1 MDKHIYDKTDKGR
14 EEIATRKYHVPAK
27 LRALL
32 VMIDG
37 HRPMVELMKNFG
49 PLGLSAENVT
59 ELLNEQYIAL
69 VDSGE
74 PEPAPDQ
81 GDLHRP
87 ALSARAR
94 MAARRGASAARA
106 HLGDNGPSTAI
117 FEETEAGNVAEA
129 APAAQLQPQDNMSDA
144 ERHMALQA
152 FYTQTIKST
161 LGLRGMMLQL
171 KVEKCAGVEDFRE
184 LRDVYLE
191 AVLKAKGREMALSLS
206 GRLDQL
212 LGLGADTH

>member
-1 MDKHIYDKTDKGR
+1 MLKHIYDKTDKGR

-27 LRALL
+27 LRSLL

-37 HRPMVELMKNFG
+37 HRPLETLMKNFG
-49 PLGLSAENVT
+49 PLGLTPDHVS
-59 ELLNEQYIAL
+59 ELLEAEYIAL
-69 VDSGE
+69 IDDGE
-74 PEPAPDQ
+74 PEPSAE
-81 GDLHRP
+81 P
-87 ALSARAR
+87 AAAVHKVGMTARERMLARREASARLHHEHEEE
-94 MAARRGASAARA
+94 MAHDTS
-106 HLGDNGPSTAI
+106 GPATI
-117 FEETEAGNVAEA
+117 
-129 APAAQLQPQDNMSDA
+129 AAQQSAA
-144 ERHMALQA
+144 ERHQALQE

-171 KVEKCAGVEDFRE
+171 KVDKCAGIDDFRE

-212 LGLGADTH
+212 LGIESDVHSS

>member
-27 LRALL
+27 LRSLL

-37 HRPMVELMKNFG
+37 HRSLEVLMKNFG
-49 PLGLSAENVT
+49 PLGLTAENVSDLLKDEYIFLADAGIEPVT
-59 ELLNEQYIAL
+59 EQEQAKTH
-69 VDSGE
+69 G
-74 PEPAPDQ
+74 P
-81 GDLHRP
+81 
-87 ALSARAR
+87 SARAR
-94 MAARRGASAARA
+94 MAARRESSARSHDDIVHAA
-106 HLGDNGPSTAI
+106 AGEQAAAGP
-117 FEETEAGNVAEA
+117 ETVAGT
-129 APAAQLQPQDNMSDA
+129 PGMSDA
-144 ERHMALQA
+144 ERHVAVHE

-171 KVEKCAGVEDFRE
+171 KVEKCAGLDDLRE

-212 LGLGADTH
+212 LGIEHGERALP

>member
-1 MDKHIYDKTDKGR
+1 MLKHIYDKTDKGR

-37 HRPMVELMKNFG
+37 HRPLETLMKNFG
-49 PLGLSAENVT
+49 PLGLSQDNVS
-59 ELLNEQYIAL
+59 ELLKDEYITL
-69 VDSGE
+69 IDDGE
-74 PEPAPDQ
+74 PEPVADQAGHKAPMN
-81 GDLHRP
+81 
-87 ALSARAR
+87 ARAR
-94 MAARRGASAARA
+94 MVARREASARL
-106 HLGDNGPSTAI
+106 HH
-117 FEETEAGNVAEA
+117 EHEHEA
-129 APAAQLQPQDNMSDA
+129 AQADLANAGPATIQPAAPEFSVA
-144 ERHMALQA
+144 ERHMALQE

-171 KVEKCAGVEDFRE
+171 KVEKCAGIDDFRA

-212 LGLGADTH
+212 LGIESDAHAS

>member
-14 EEIATRKYHVPAK
+14 DEIATRKYHVPAK
-27 LRALL
+27 LRSLL

-37 HRPMVELMKNFG
+37 HRPLAVLMKNFS
-49 PLGLSAENVT
+49 PLGLTVDHVAD
-59 ELLNEQYIAL
+59 LLRDEYIFLADEGL
-69 VDSGE
+69 
-74 PEPAPDQ
+74 PEPVPEAELAKAHGP
-81 GDLHRP
+81 
-87 ALSARAR
+87 SARAR
-94 MAARRGASAARA
+94 MAARRESSARA
-106 HLGDNGPSTAI
+106 QSHDDVVHAA
-117 FEETEAGNVAEA
+117 AGELSV
-129 APAAQLQPQDNMSDA
+129 APAMGAGAGAGSMSDS
-144 ERHMALQA
+144 ERHVAVHE

-171 KVEKCAGVEDFRE
+171 KVERCASLDDFRE

-212 LGLGADTH
+212 LGVEHSEKALS